1 LWRFETWISHK
12 EDQTGILFP
21 SARELRNPVS
31 PAYLSFACFI
41 GVPHQRIAMAQLT
54 PEIMAAFKSGRIYP
68 LATASKD
75 GEPNVAPMG
84 AVFPRDPE
92 TIWIGNQFMKTTIRN
107 VLENSRACL
116 YVWGQ
121 GITGCYKIKGNIE
134 VRTEGKDYE
143 TMRDEVA
150 QVKPGLFCRSLLV
163 MKITDVYECMP
174 GEHAGDR
181 LI

>member
-1 LWRFETWISHK
+1 
-12 EDQTGILFP
+12 
-21 SARELRNPVS
+21 
-31 PAYLSFACFI
+31 
-41 GVPHQRIAMAQLT
+41 MAQMT

-92 TIWIGNQFMKTTIRN
+92 TIWIGNQFMKTTIQN
-107 VLENSRACL
+107 ILENPRACI
-116 YVWGQ
+116 YVWGP
-121 GITGCYKIKGNIE
+121 GITGCYKIKGVVK
-134 VRTEGKDYE
+134 VRTNGKDFE
-143 TMRDEVA
+143 TMREQVA
-150 QVKPGLFCRSLLV
+150 KAKPGLICRSLLV
-163 MKITDVYECMP
+163 ITVTEVYECMP